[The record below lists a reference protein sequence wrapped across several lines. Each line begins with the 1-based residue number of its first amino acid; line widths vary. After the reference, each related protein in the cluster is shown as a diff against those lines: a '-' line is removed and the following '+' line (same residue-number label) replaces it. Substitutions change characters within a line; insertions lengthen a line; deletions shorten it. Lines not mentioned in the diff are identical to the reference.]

1 METVIGKFIALAV
14 VALMLYGISHLSL
27 VDEHYAYCPDTR
39 ILHIT
44 RSRVSDP
51 RYERRF
57 LTDEEHIALLDWLKN
72 RPTYINS

>member
-1 METVIGKFIALAV
+1 MKYF
-14 VALMLYGISHLSL
+14 SL
-27 VDEHYAYCPDTR
+27 VDEHYAYCPDSR

-51 RYERRF
+51 RYERCF
-57 LTDEEHIALLDWLKN
+57 LTDEEHFALLDWLKN